1 MSLLSHVADV
11 LRAAEVRFALI
22 GASAMA
28 AHGVGRS
35 TLDQDLLVVNPSCLQ
50 PGFWKDLQQ
59 TGVRVEVRRGDA
71 FDPLAGVVR
80 FEQRGE
86 RPVDLVVGKFAWQRN
101 VIQRAMAARGATEAP
116 IPVARAADIILL
128 KLFAGG
134 PQDAWD
140 IEQIL
145 SVEDRESLIAAVD
158 AEIAELPAE
167 SAYLWRKI
175 LGG

>member
-1 MSLLSHVADV
+1 MSLLSQVAHV
-11 LRAAEVRFALI
+11 LNAAEIRFALI

-35 TLDQDLLVVNPSCLQ
+35 TLDQDLLAVDSSCLQ
-50 PGFWKDLQQ
+50 PAFWKDLQAA
-59 TGVRVEVRRGDA
+59 GVTVEIRKGDA

-80 FEQRGE
+80 CERAGE
-86 RPVDLVVGKFAWQRN
+86 RPVDLVVGKFAWQRS
-101 VIQRAMAARGATEAP
+101 VIQRARSVRGAEDEP

-128 KLFAGG
+128 KLYAGG

-145 SVEDRESLIAAVD
+145 AIEDRESLVAAVD
-158 AEIAELPAE
+158 VEIAQLPPE

-175 LGG
+175 IGG